1 LKTQENLAELDLKSI
16 KAGYLPRLLL
26 NANYGYNAGANAF
39 GDLLSKQ
46 WFDNAAISVSLQI
59 PIFDGNSKKYKAVQ
73 SANNLQKVR
82 QSFDLLKSSID
93 FQRSQSTITLKNS
106 LESLKQQKANLML
119 ANEISRVT
127 RVKYQQGVGSNLEVL
142 NAESSIKE
150 SQANY
155 FTSLYNALIA
165 KVELEKANGTLYID

>member
-1 LKTQENLAELDLKSI
+1 MITGELKSQI
-16 KAGYLPRLLL
+16 DKVWEAFWTGGLSNPLTVIEQMTYLLFIRRLDELHT
-26 NANYGYNAGANAF
+26 A
-39 GDLLSKQ
+39 K
-46 WFDNAAISVSLQI
+46 
-59 PIFDGNSKKYKAVQ
+59 
-73 SANNLQKVR
+73 
-82 QSFDLLKSSID
+82 
-93 FQRSQSTITLKNS
+93 
-106 LESLKQQKANLML
+106 EQKANLDL

-155 FTSLYNALIA
+155 FTALYNALVA